1 MIAGRPA
8 VEALGWLA
16 TAAFAGS
23 YQLKDP
29 TALRRSQAFAAVLWV
44 AYGAVIHALPVVVA
58 NLVVA
63 GAALYSSFRRP
74 PAPAAPE
81 PWDGS
86 SAPQALVP
94 AADGEADAGRT

>member
-1 MIAGRPA
+1 VIAGRPA

-16 TAAFAGS
+16 TAAFASS
-23 YQLKDP
+23 YLLKDP
-29 TALRRSQAFAAVLWV
+29 AALRRSQAFAALLWV

-58 NLVVA
+58 NLIVA

-74 PAPAAPE
+74 ASTTPE

-94 AADGEADAGRT
+94 AADGEGPPGED

>member
-16 TAAFAGS
+16 TAAFATS
-23 YQLKDP
+23 YLLKDP
-29 TALRRSQAFAAVLWV
+29 AALRRSQAFAALLWV
-44 AYGAVIHALPVVVA
+44 AYGAAIHALPVVVA
-58 NLVVA
+58 NLIVA

-74 PAPAAPE
+74 ATATAE

-94 AADGEADAGRT
+94 AADDEDTPGED